1 MVNDNCHKWGGHK
14 LVKFRPFVIKIL
26 SGNKV
31 LISIKSYHF
40 VTKLPKMIVNNTEL
54 DLVNINA

>member
-1 MVNDNCHKWGGHK
+1 MVNDNCHKWG
-14 LVKFRPFVIKIL
+14 VINCQIPSICYQDIERKQSSYINQEL
-26 SGNKV
+26 S
-31 LISIKSYHF
+31 